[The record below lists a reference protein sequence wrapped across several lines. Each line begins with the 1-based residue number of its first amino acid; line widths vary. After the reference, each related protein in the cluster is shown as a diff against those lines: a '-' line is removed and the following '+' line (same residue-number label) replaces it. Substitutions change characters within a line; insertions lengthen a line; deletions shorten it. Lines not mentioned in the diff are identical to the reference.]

1 MKKWTDQQLKAWD
14 EELCKGTPAKLLAKG
29 VGATATAINS
39 AVQRYRNQ
47 EALKTLKGDLDPVE
61 EEMKRLERMAALK
74 EEREAVSEIAH
85 ERSLWNKLQKELDR
99 TVPKLGLL
107 KPLKYP
113 PKAGKIVRES
123 ILKMWSDWHAGEV
136 VDLERMRGL
145 NSYNWGEFVNRITTD
160 TDQTLKLSGMMQA
173 GGWQF
178 EEAVVP
184 MIGDLVSGT
193 IHELERHSDTR
204 NIVECVVDTAGVA
217 ATQLQ
222 RYAEAFPQVRSFS
235 VSGNHGR
242 LGDAKRVQQKDPTRS
257 WDALI
262 AMMMKQMLAKQA
274 NLTIEIPYAYAVSFE
289 VQGFTFLAQHGHD
302 IKSWNS
308 IPHYGIN
315 RYVTSINAI
324 EAARNSAIHYFLL
337 GHFHAPATFTIPSGE
352 FLINGSLIGGTEFG
366 LNALG
371 RIDRP
376 TQWMC
381 GVHHTHGMTH
391 RWPVYCT
398 KPTHGGLA

>member
-1 MKKWTDQQLKAWD
+1 MAKPDLQEADARVAAGEKMADIAGDYGLSYVQLKSR
-14 EELCKGTPAKLLAKG
+14 L
-29 VGATATAINS
+29 
-39 AVQRYRNQ
+39 QRYRQ
-47 EALKTLKGDLDPVE
+47 GMKLASGADPVTQ
-61 EEMKRLERMAALK
+61 EMERQERLAKLR
-74 EEREAVSEIAH
+74 EERELTQTVAA
-85 ERSLWNKLQKELDR
+85 ERSLWNKLSGELDR
-99 TVPKLGLL
+99 VVPKLRALR
-107 KPLKYP
+107 PVAYAA
-113 PKAGKIVRES
+113 PKGKVVEES
-123 ILKMWSDWHAGEV
+123 LLKMWSDWHAGEV
-136 VDLERMRGL
+136 VDRERMRGF
-145 NSYNWGEFVNRITTD
+145 NAYGWEEFKRRLEQD
-160 TDQTLKLSGMMQA
+160 TKQTLKLAGMMQQ
-173 GGWQF
+173 GGWRF

-217 ATQLQ
+217 AQQLQ
-222 RYAEAFPQVRSFS
+222 RYAAAFPRVRAFS

-242 LGDAKRVQQKDPTRS
+242 LGDARRVQQKDPTRS

-262 AMMMKQMLAKQA
+262 GLVVQKLLARQE
-274 NLTIEIPYAYAVSFE
+274 NLVVHVPYAYAVMFD

-315 RYVTSINAI
+315 RYVTNINAL
-324 EAARNSAIHYFLL
+324 EAARNQAIHYFLL
-337 GHFHAPATFTIPSGE
+337 GHFHTATSLTIPSGE

-371 RIDRP
+371 KVDRP
-376 TQWMC
+376 MQWMA
-381 GVHHTHGMTH
+381 GVHRTHGMTH

-398 KPTHGGLA
+398 KPAGRPDDA

>member
-1 MKKWTDQQLKAWD
+1 MRKWSKQQLAEWS
-14 EELCKGTPAKLLAKG
+14 ERLGKGEAS
-29 VGATATAINS
+29 ATIAREAGSSSTAINS
-39 AVQRYRNQ
+39 AVKRYRDARPEQDTVEQ
-47 EALKTLKGDLDPVE
+47 EIA
-61 EEMKRLERMAALK
+61 RQERVAALR
-74 EEREAVSEIAH
+74 EERELTQQVASERH
-85 ERSLWNKLQKELDR
+85 LWTRLKLELDR
-99 TVPKLGLL
+99 AVPKLGALR
-107 KPLKYP
+107 PLKFP
-113 PKAGKIVRES
+113 HKGGKVVRES
-123 ILKMWSDWHAGEV
+123 LLKMWSDWHAGEK
-136 VDLERMRGL
+136 VDAERMRGL
-145 NSYNWGEFVNRITTD
+145 NSYDWAEYVRRITTD
-160 TDQTLKLSGMMQA
+160 TDETLKLSGMMRS

-193 IHELERHSDTR
+193 IHELERHSDAR

-222 RYAEAFPQVRSFS
+222 RYAEAFPSVRSFS

-242 LGDAKRVQQKDPTRS
+242 LGDARQVQQKDPTRS

-262 AMMMKQMLAKQA
+262 ALMMQRLLARQE
-274 NLTIEIPYAYAVSFE
+274 NLIIEVPYAYAVAFD

-302 IKSWNS
+302 IKSWNG
-308 IPHYGIN
+308 IPYYGIN

-337 GHFHAPATFTIPSGE
+337 GHFHAPASFTIPSGE

-371 RIDRP
+371 KVDRP

-398 KPTHGGLA
+398 KPVHGGS

>member
-1 MKKWTDQQLKAWD
+1 MRKWTDKQLQEWD
-14 EELCKGTPAKLLAKG
+14 ERLSSGEMSSAEIAAVMQT
-29 VGATATAINS
+29 TSQAINS
-39 AVQRYRNQ
+39 AVQRWRTNMQ
-47 EALKTLKGDLDPVE
+47 RAPKPDTVELEIQRLARLHAL
-61 EEMKRLERMAALK
+61 R
-74 EEREAVSEIAH
+74 EERELTQDLAH
-85 ERSLWNKLQKELDR
+85 ERSLWTKLQKELDR
-99 TVPKLGLL
+99 TVPKLRALR
-107 KPLKYP
+107 PLAHPTKQ
-113 PKAGKIVRES
+113 GKVVRES
-123 ILKMWSDWHAGEV
+123 LLKLWSDWHAGEV
-136 VDLERMRGL
+136 VDIERMRGL
-145 NSYNWGEFVNRITTD
+145 NSYNWKEFTTRIATD
-160 TDQTLKLSGMMQA
+160 TDQTLKLSGMMQT

-217 ATQLQ
+217 AQQLQ
-222 RYAEAFPQVRSFS
+222 RYAEAFPVVRSFS

-242 LGDAKRVQQKDPTRS
+242 LGDARRVQQKDPTRS

-262 AMMMKQMLAKQA
+262 ALVMQRLLASQE
-274 NLTIEIPYAYAVSFE
+274 NLSIEVPYAYAVAFD

-302 IKSWNS
+302 VKSWNS

-352 FLINGSLIGGTEFG
+352 FIINGSLIGGTEFG

-371 RIDRP
+371 KVDRP

-381 GVHHTHGMTH
+381 GVHHTHGLTH

-398 KPTHGGLA
+398 KPIGRQSE

>member
-1 MKKWTDQQLKAWD
+1 MRKWTDAQLQEWD
-14 EELCKGTPAKLLAKG
+14 ERLS
-29 VGATATAINS
+29 N
-39 AVQRYRNQ
+39 
-47 EALKTLKGDLDPVE
+47 GD
-61 EEMKRLERMAALK
+61 MTRQ
-74 EEREAVSEIAH
+74 EIAAAMQTTEATVKSALQRWRASIKAAPKPDAIELEMQRLARVASLREEKELMQEVAN
-85 ERSLWNKLQKELDR
+85 ERSLWKKLQAELDR
-99 TVPKLGLL
+99 TVPKLRALRPVASRARTD
-107 KPLKYP
+107 KV
-113 PKAGKIVRES
+113 VRES
-123 ILKMWSDWHAGEV
+123 LLKLWSDWHAGEK
-136 VDLERMRGL
+136 VDPERMRGL
-145 NSYNWGEFVNRITTD
+145 NSYNWQEFVQRLATD

-217 ATQLQ
+217 AVQLQ
-222 RYAEAFPQVRSFS
+222 RYAEAFPVVRSYS

-242 LGDAKRVQQKDPTRS
+242 LGDARRVQQKDPTRS

-262 AMMMKQMLAKQA
+262 ALVMQRLLAKQE
-274 NLTIEIPYAYAVSFE
+274 NLSIEVPYAYAVAFDI
-289 VQGFTFLAQHGHD
+289 QGFTFLAQHGHD

-337 GHFHAPATFTIPSGE
+337 GHFHGPATNTIPSGE
-352 FLINGSLIGGTEFG
+352 FIINGSLIGGTEFG

-371 RIDRP
+371 KVDRP

-398 KPTHGGLA
+398 NPVGR